1 MRSGKKI
8 KYKPQENYNP
18 LPKNGHKRSIKSR
31 DNKEGF
37 QNDDRAQ
44 FLIG

>member
-8 KYKPQENYNP
+8 KYKPQGDYNSGPENGR
-18 LPKNGHKRSIKSR
+18 KKSIKSR

-37 QNDDRAQ
+37 QNDRMDY
-44 FLIG
+44 